1 MTDTPVS
8 PSTVTSYETMTS
20 SKTNTN
26 PKDLAIPIDSV
37 SLTKNPCTLSW
48 KSLSYTVDVKKT
60 AHCPDGKKMIL
71 KNVSGRCA
79 PGELTAVMG
88 PSGCGKTTLLDILA
102 DRISSG
108 TIQGDIHLNGDTRN
122 VKTFRAVTSYVA
134 QEDSLLGSFT
144 VLETLEMAARLSLPS
159 FIKNQAIVE
168 RVQTVIDEMG
178 LRVCE
183 HTLVGDI
190 FRKGISGGQKRR
202 LSIAIE
208 LLSDPS
214 ILLLDEPTSGLDS
227 ASTHNV
233 MQFVSRLCQEKKTV
247 ICTIHQPSS
256 LVYEMFSNVV
266 ILTAGET
273 VYFGPRTEILD
284 HFSASGYSCPMYMNP
299 AEYFISLVNSDF
311 EGHADIKKLINSY
324 STSSMATNVA
334 QTIEN
339 DAASVSNAVP
349 VVPVPPSAFRQFVV
363 LMQRNSLNNVRNPG
377 IYWVRLAMYTMLAFM
392 VGTMYLSSNDDI
404 SEEDMVPLLF
414 YVQAFLVFMSVAVL
428 PFFIEQRAV
437 FLRERANSGLNVFSF
452 ALSNFIATLPGIFL
466 IALVS
471 TLLVVLLSGLHGFG
485 YFLLNLF
492 LSLVVAES
500 LMHVIGAAVPHYII
514 GIALGAGIY
523 GMFMLCE
530 GFMVPKETIPDYWI
544 WAYYLAFHT
553 YSFKSFVYE
562 HFIHVDTP
570 SAKAI
575 LVRLNLENVDT
586 AENMIILACYAIGLE
601 IIFTFILYKFHTGR
615 R

>member
-1 MTDTPVS
+1 MADAHPGS
-8 PSTVTSYETMTS
+8 PTTVTSYEALANGHAKPKELALPVDTLTM
-20 SKTNTN
+20 
-26 PKDLAIPIDSV
+26 
-37 SLTKNPCTLSW
+37 TKNPCTLSW
-48 KSLSYTVDVKKT
+48 KNLSYTVDTKKT
-60 AHCPDGKKMIL
+60 ERCPTGKKAIL
-71 KNVSGRCA
+71 TKVSGRCA

-108 TIQGDIHLNGDTRN
+108 TIEGDIYLNGETRN
-122 VKTFRAVTSYVA
+122 VKTFRAVSSYVA

-144 VLETLEMAARLSLPS
+144 VLETLEMAARLSLP
-159 FIKNQAIVE
+159 NAVTHQDIVE

-183 HTLVGDI
+183 HTLIGDI

-233 MQFVSRLCQEKKTV
+233 MQFVSRLCQENKTV

-256 LVYEMFSNVV
+256 LVYEMFTNVV

-273 VYFGPRTEILD
+273 VYFGPREHIIN
-284 HFSASGYSCPMYMNP
+284 HFSTSGYSCPMYMNP

-311 EGHADIKKLINSY
+311 EGHADIKRLVNSF
-324 STSSMATNVA
+324 SSCIIANSIV
-334 QTIEN
+334 QKIEADSAGVHN
-339 DAASVSNAVP
+339 AAP
-349 VVPVPPSAFRQFVV
+349 VVPVKPSAVRQFFV
-363 LMQRNSLNNVRNPG
+363 LMQRHSINNVRNPG

-392 VGTMYLSSNDDI
+392 VGTMYLSTNDDI
-404 SEEDMVPLLF
+404 SEEDMIPMLF

-452 ALSNFIATLPGIFL
+452 AISNFLATLPGIFV

-471 TLLVVLLSGLHGFG
+471 TLLVVLLSGLHGFW

-500 LMHVIGAAVPHYII
+500 MMHVIGAAVPHYII

-544 WAYYLAFHT
+544 WAYYIAFHS

-562 HFIHVDTP
+562 HFIHVNTP
-570 SAKAI
+570 TAKAI
-575 LVRLNLENVDT
+575 LERLNLKDVDT
-586 AENMIILACYAIGLE
+586 PQNMIILACYAICLE
-601 IIFTFILYKFHTGR
+601 LIFTFILYKFHTGR

>member
-1 MTDTPVS
+1 MTDTPAS
-8 PSTVTSYETMTS
+8 PSTSTSYETMTS
-20 SKTNTN
+20 AKTNAN
-26 PKDLAIPIDSV
+26 AKDLALPIDTV
-37 SLTKNPCTLSW
+37 TKNPCTLSW

-60 AHCPDGKKMIL
+60 THCPDGKKTIL

-79 PGELTAVMG
+79 PGQLTAVMG

-159 FIKNQAIVE
+159 YIKHQAIVE

-233 MQFVSRLCQEKKTV
+233 MQFVSKLCQENKTV

-256 LVYEMFSNVV
+256 LVYGMFSNVV
-266 ILTAGET
+266 ILTAGKT
-273 VYFGPRTEILD
+273 VYFGPRKQILD

-311 EGHADIKKLINSY
+311 EGHADIKKLIDSY
-324 STSSMATNVA
+324 SASSMATNVIQA
-334 QTIEN
+334 IEN
-339 DAASVSNAVP
+339 DAASVSSAAP
-349 VVPVPPSAFRQFVV
+349 VIPIPPSALRQFVV

-392 VGTMYLSSNDDI
+392 VGTMYLSTNDDI
-404 SEEDMVPLLF
+404 SDEDMVPLLF

-530 GFMVPKETIPDYWI
+530 GFMVPKATIPDYWI